1 MGTPGAAAMA
11 TLLIAVLLTV
21 HVPPP
26 TVATDHVVGG
36 SMWSIPLRDDMYLA
50 WSYNTTFYAGD
61 NLGEP
66 SGFSCVGCRL
76 PMILYDATTLY

>member
-1 MGTPGAAAMA
+1 MGTLGAAAMA
-11 TLLIAVLLTV
+11 TLLTAVLLTV

-26 TVATDHVVGG
+26 AVATDHVVGG

-61 NLGEP
+61 KPTTSVSPPDSLALP
-66 SGFSCVGCRL
+66 AVCR
-76 PMILYDATTLY
+76 

>member
-1 MGTPGAAAMA
+1 
-11 TLLIAVLLTV
+11 
-21 HVPPP
+21 
-26 TVATDHVVGG
+26 
-36 SMWSIPLRDDMYLA
+36 MYLA